1 MKQQQ
6 TKARRRA
13 LEPRTRQESPRS
25 LVERMRAVWL
35 AGLIAI
41 YVARPLLPSESP
53 TTIAGDGLP
62 FVMLTLIL
70 ATTWMLAQFIEPR
83 PIVRPGPVDLSWI
96 VLLACQGVSA
106 WLTTKSG
113 YPRAA
118 INTFWEW
125 TGLGIG
131 YLLLRQVMPREPDKR
146 ATCMLFIGLALV
158 LSLYGIF
165 QFGVLNPSSREM
177 YLADPDRILQEQGI
191 DAPAGSAARRLFE
204 ERLRSSEPTATFAL
218 ANSLAGFLTP
228 WLLMTIGV
236 GWLGDDAQGSERAD
250 RRKRWGAA
258 IGCALPIA
266 LCLVL
271 TKSRTG
277 YLATLVGLA
286 AIIGLVWR
294 RQRNKWKI
302 ALIATCVLAI
312 SLAFGVA
319 SGALDLQVLTE
330 AVKSMR
336 YRAHYWHGAWCMVKE
351 HPWFGC
357 GPGNFQD
364 EYARFKLP
372 QASEVVADP
381 HNFVFEIWA
390 TCGTPAL
397 AAFAF
402 VLIGAFAELRRP
414 TPRCDDDSKTKTPA
428 MPLVPLVGG
437 LLGLLLA
444 LVVGLISTVE
454 LPWLIFFAGLA
465 LLPAMTWLC
474 SCWIRTGGLPRFMP
488 AVCAAAMLVNLSA
501 AGGIGFAGVAGSLWL
516 LVAMMGRCGRQASQ
530 PLPKWVVGA
539 LVTIGLVLVGSCW
552 WTAYH
557 PFLECRRL
565 LALADRE
572 PMQARQR
579 ILQAADADPWS
590 DEPWRRLSAGD
601 FAQWLKSPNDISAQR
616 WQDDHQ
622 QVLRRRPH
630 ASAAWLAA
638 ADDYLAA
645 SHASAQ
651 PRRKHEYLRQAI
663 LHYRQAAELYPTSPL
678 AHARLALALD
688 EASSD
693 DARNEAKL
701 AVDLHDQTPHLDQ
714 KLPDDLA
721 VTMRELARTAP

>member
-1 MKQQQ
+1 M
-6 TKARRRA
+6 
-13 LEPRTRQESPRS
+13 
-25 LVERMRAVWL
+25 
-35 AGLIAI
+35 AI

-53 TTIAGDGLP
+53 TTITGDGLP

-70 ATTWMLAQFIEPR
+70 ATTWLLAQFIEPR
-83 PIVRPGPVDLSWI
+83 PILRLGLVDLSWAI
-96 VLLACQGVSA
+96 LLACLGVSA
-106 WLTTKSG
+106 WLTTQTG

-131 YLLLRQVMPREPDKR
+131 YLLLRQVMPREPDQR
-146 ATCMLFIGLALV
+146 ATCVLFIALALV

-165 QFGVLNPSSREM
+165 QFRVLNPSSREM
-177 YLADPDRILQEQGI
+177 YLADPDRILAEQGI

-228 WLLMTIGV
+228 WLLMTVGI

-258 IGCALPIA
+258 FVCALPIA

-271 TKSRTG
+271 TKSRAG
-277 YLATLVGLA
+277 YLATLVGMA

-312 SLAFGVA
+312 SLGFGVA

-336 YRAHYWHGAWCMVKE
+336 YRGHYWHGAWRMIQE

-364 EYARFKLP
+364 EYTRFKLP
-372 QASEVVADP
+372 QASETVADP
-381 HNFVFEIWA
+381 HNFGFEVWA
-390 TCGTPAL
+390 TCGTPAFL
-397 AAFAF
+397 ALASILICAF
-402 VLIGAFAELRRP
+402 VELRQP
-414 TPRCDDDSKTKTPA
+414 TPSFEDDSKTSVPA
-428 MPLVPLVGG
+428 RPWVPLVGG
-437 LLGLLLA
+437 MLGLFLA
-444 LVVGLISTVE
+444 FAVGLFSTVE
-454 LPWLIFFAGLA
+454 LPWFVFFAGLA
-465 LLPAMTWLC
+465 FLPAMTWLC
-474 SCWIRTGGLPRFMP
+474 SSWIRAGSLPRFMP
-488 AVCAAAMLVNLSA
+488 AVCAAAMLVNLLA

-516 LVAMMGRCGRQASQ
+516 LLAMIGPCGRQDSQ

-539 LVTIGLVLVGSCW
+539 LAACGLVLVGSCAL
-552 WTAYH
+552 TAYL
-557 PFLECRRL
+557 PSLNCRRL
-565 LALADRE
+565 LALAERD
-572 PMQARQR
+572 PADARQR
-579 ILQAADADPWS
+579 IVQAANADPWS
-590 DEPWRRLSAGD
+590 DEPWRLLSAGD
-601 FAQWLKSPNDISAQR
+601 FAQWLRYPNDHLAER

-630 ASAAWLAA
+630 ASAAWLSA

-645 SHASAQ
+645 AHVSDQA
-651 PRRKHEYLRQAI
+651 RRQREYLQQAI
-663 LHYRQAAELYPTSPL
+663 QHYRQAAELYPNFPL

-688 EASSD
+688 EANSD
-693 DARNEAKL
+693 DARNEARL
-701 AVDLHDQTPHLDQ
+701 ALDLHDQTPHLDQ

-721 VTMRELARTAP
+721 TGMRNLARTAP